1 MMNCLQFRRNKL
13 ATPRQMS
20 NDATIH
26 ALECPNCAEFARDL
40 DRFESQLEV
49 AVNIPVDPAL
59 AQRIVLDRKLKTGRS
74 VRFFAIAASVLL
86 VSALAVGIGYRQF
99 APDTR
104 LLHASVD
111 HVMGEP
117 YAFESKQ
124 AVSAAELKVA
134 LENSGAR
141 LKQDFA
147 NAVIYLHDCPVPGGI
162 GKHIIWVT
170 PRGKVTL
177 ITMPNQKIYWRAE
190 GEYKG
195 LITALR
201 PAGRGSFAIVA
212 DNEAALKTAE
222 AMLDQHIL
230 WRS

>member
-1 MMNCLQFRRNKL
+1 MNCLQFRRNKL
-13 ATPRQMS
+13 ATPRQMP
-20 NDATIH
+20 NDAASH
-26 ALECPNCAEFARDL
+26 ALECPSCAEFARDM

-49 AVNIPVDPAL
+49 AVNIPVDPTM
-59 AQRIVLDRKLKTGRS
+59 AQRIVLDRKLKSGRS
-74 VRFFAIAASVLL
+74 TRLYAIAASVLL
-86 VSALAVGIGYRQF
+86 VSALGLSIGYKQF

-104 LLHASVD
+104 LVHASVD
-111 HVMGEP
+111 HVFHEP
-117 YAFESKQ
+117 YAFDSKQ
-124 AVSAAELKVA
+124 VVSKEDLKLA
-134 LENSGAR
+134 LASSGAQLR
-141 LKQDFA
+141 QDFA
-147 NAVIYLHDCPVPGGI
+147 DAVIYLHDCPVPGGV

-177 ITMPNQKIYWRAE
+177 ITMPNQKVFWRAE

-222 AMLDQHIL
+222 AMLDQHIN
-230 WRS
+230 WRT

>member
-1 MMNCLQFRRNKL
+1 MNCLQFRRNKL
-13 ATPRQMS
+13 ATPRQMP
-20 NDATIH
+20 NDAASH
-26 ALECPNCAEFARDL
+26 ALECPSCAEFAHDM

-49 AVNIPVDPAL
+49 AVNIPVDPTM
-59 AQRIVLDRKLKTGRS
+59 AQRIVLDRKLKSGRS
-74 VRFFAIAASVLL
+74 TRLYAIAASVLL
-86 VSALAVGIGYRQF
+86 VSALGLSIGYKQF

-104 LLHASVD
+104 LVHASVD
-111 HVMGEP
+111 HVFHEP
-117 YAFESKQ
+117 YAFDSKQ
-124 AVSAAELKVA
+124 VVSKEDLKLA
-134 LENSGAR
+134 LASSGAQLR
-141 LKQDFA
+141 QDFA
-147 NAVIYLHDCPVPGGI
+147 DAVIYLHDCPVPGGV

-177 ITMPNQKIYWRAE
+177 ITMPNQKVFWRAE

-222 AMLDQHIL
+222 AMLDQHIN
-230 WRS
+230 WRT

>member
-1 MMNCLQFRRNKL
+1 MPNG
-13 ATPRQMS
+13 AAS
-20 NDATIH
+20 H
-26 ALECPNCAEFARDL
+26 ALECPSCAEFARDM

-49 AVNIPVDPAL
+49 AVNIPVDPTM
-59 AQRIVLDRKLKTGRS
+59 AQRIVLDRKLKSGRS
-74 VRFFAIAASVLL
+74 TRLYAIAASVLL
-86 VSALAVGIGYRQF
+86 VSALGLGIGYKQF

-104 LLHASVD
+104 LVHASVD
-111 HVMGEP
+111 HVFHEP
-117 YAFESKQ
+117 YAFDSKQ
-124 AVSAAELKVA
+124 VVSKEDLKLA
-134 LENSGAR
+134 LASSGAQLR
-141 LKQDFA
+141 QDFA
-147 NAVIYLHDCPVPGGI
+147 DAVIYLHDCPVPGGV

-177 ITMPNQKIYWRAE
+177 ITMPNQKVFWRAE

-222 AMLDQHIL
+222 AMLDQHIN
-230 WRS
+230 WRT

>member
-1 MMNCLQFRRNKL
+1 MNCLQFRRNKL
-13 ATPRQMS
+13 ATPRQMP
-20 NDATIH
+20 NDAASH
-26 ALECPNCAEFARDL
+26 ALECPSCAEFARDM

-49 AVNIPVDPAL
+49 AVNIPVDPTM
-59 AQRIVLDRKLKTGRS
+59 AQRIVLDRKLKSGRS
-74 VRFFAIAASVLL
+74 TRLYAIAASVLL
-86 VSALAVGIGYRQF
+86 VSALGLGIGYKQF

-104 LLHASVD
+104 LVHASVD
-111 HVMGEP
+111 HVFHEP
-117 YAFESKQ
+117 YAFDSKQ
-124 AVSAAELKVA
+124 VVSKEDLKLA
-134 LENSGAR
+134 LASSGAQLR
-141 LKQDFA
+141 QDFA
-147 NAVIYLHDCPVPGGI
+147 DAVIYLHDCPVPGGV

-177 ITMPNQKIYWRAE
+177 ITMPNQKVFWRAE

-222 AMLDQHIL
+222 AMLDQHIN
-230 WRS
+230 WRT

>member
-1 MMNCLQFRRNKL
+1 MNCLQFRRTKL
-13 ATPRQMS
+13 ATPRQMP
-20 NDATIH
+20 NDAAIH
-26 ALECPNCAEFARDL
+26 ALECPSCAEFARDM

-49 AVNIPVDPAL
+49 AVNIPVDPGL
-59 AQRIVLDRKLKTGRS
+59 AQRIVLDGKLKTGR
-74 VRFFAIAASVLL
+74 RTRLYAIAASALL

-104 LLHASVD
+104 MLHASVD
-111 HVMGEP
+111 HVLGEP
-117 YAFESKQ
+117 YAFDSKQ
-124 AVSAAELKVA
+124 AVTQDDLKLAVG
-134 LENSGAR
+134 NSGGD
-141 LKQDFA
+141 LKKDFA
-147 NAVIYLHDCPVPGGI
+147 NAVIYLHDCPVPGGV

-177 ITMPNQKIYWRAE
+177 ITMPNQTVHWRAE

-222 AMLDQHIL
+222 AMLDQHIH

>member
-1 MMNCLQFRRNKL
+1 MMNCLQFRRSKL
-13 ATPRQMS
+13 ATPRQMP
-20 NDATIH
+20 NDAAVH
-26 ALECPNCAEFARDL
+26 ALECPSCAEFARDM

-49 AVNIPVDPAL
+49 AVNIPVDPTM
-59 AQRIVLDRKLKTGRS
+59 AQRIVLDRKLKTGRRTRL
-74 VRFFAIAASVLL
+74 VAIAASVLL
-86 VSALAVGIGYRQF
+86 VSALTVGIGYRQF

-104 LLHASVD
+104 MVHASVD
-111 HVMGEP
+111 HVMHEP
-117 YAFESKQ
+117 YAFDSKQ
-124 AVSAAELKVA
+124 VVSKDDLKLA
-134 LENSGAR
+134 LANSGAQI
-141 LKQDFA
+141 KEDFA
-147 NAVIYLHDCPVPGGI
+147 NAVIYLHDCPVPGGV

-222 AMLDQHIL
+222 AMLDQHIN

>member
-1 MMNCLQFRRNKL
+1 MNCLQFRRNKL
-13 ATPRQMS
+13 AAPRQMT
-20 NDATIH
+20 NDTAVH
-26 ALECPNCAEFARDL
+26 VLDCPSCAEFARDM
-40 DRFESQLEV
+40 DRFERQLEV
-49 AVNIPVDPAL
+49 AVNIPVDPSL
-59 AQRIVLDRKLKTGRS
+59 AQRIVLDRKLKGGRHT
-74 VRFFAIAASVLL
+74 RLYAMAASVLL
-86 VSALAVGIGYRQF
+86 VCALSAGIGYRF
-99 APDTR
+99 LAPDTSM
-104 LLHASVD
+104 LHASVD

-124 AVSAAELKVA
+124 AVSKNDLRLA
-134 LENSGAR
+134 LANSGAE

-147 NAVIYLHDCPVPGGI
+147 KAVIYLHDCPVPGGV
-162 GKHIIWVT
+162 GKHMIWIT

-177 ITMPNQKIYWRAE
+177 ITMPNQTVHWRAE

-201 PAGRGSFAIVA
+201 PARRGSFAIVA
-212 DNEAALKTAE
+212 ENEAALKTAE

>member
-1 MMNCLQFRRNKL
+1 MNCLQFRRNKL
-13 ATPRQMS
+13 ATPRQMI
-20 NDATIH
+20 NDVAVH
-26 ALECPNCAEFARDL
+26 VLECQNCAEFARDM

-49 AVNIPVDPAL
+49 AVNIPVDPSL
-59 AQRIVLDRKLKTGRS
+59 AQRLVLDRKLKGGR
-74 VRFFAIAASVLL
+74 RARLYAMAASVLL
-86 VSALAVGIGYRQF
+86 VSALSAGIGYRYL

-104 LLHASVD
+104 MLHASVD
-111 HVMGEP
+111 HVLDEP
-117 YAFESKQ
+117 NAFKSQQ
-124 AVSAAELKVA
+124 AVSKDDLKLA
-134 LENSGAR
+134 LANSGAA

-147 NAVIYLHDCPVPGGI
+147 KAVIYLHDCPVPGGI
-162 GKHIIWVT
+162 GKHIVWET

-177 ITMPNQKIYWRAE
+177 ITMPNQTVYWRAE

-195 LITALR
+195 LMTTLR

-212 DNEAALKTAE
+212 ENEAALKTAE

>member
-1 MMNCLQFRRNKL
+1 M
-13 ATPRQMS
+13 P
-20 NDATIH
+20 NDAAIH
-26 ALECPNCAEFARDL
+26 GLACPSCAEFARDM

-49 AVNIPVDPAL
+49 AVNIPVDPTM
-59 AQRIVLDRKLKTGRS
+59 AQRIVLDRKLKSGRS
-74 VRFFAIAASVLL
+74 TRLYAIAASVLL
-86 VSALAVGIGYRQF
+86 VSALGLGIGYKQF

-104 LLHASVD
+104 LVHASVD
-111 HVMGEP
+111 HVFHEP
-117 YAFESKQ
+117 YAFDSKQ
-124 AVSAAELKVA
+124 VVSKEDLKLA
-134 LENSGAR
+134 LASSGAQLR
-141 LKQDFA
+141 QDFA
-147 NAVIYLHDCPVPGGI
+147 DALIYLHDCPVPGGV

-177 ITMPNQKIYWRAE
+177 ITMPNQKVFWRAE

-222 AMLDQHIL
+222 AMLDQHIN
-230 WRS
+230 WRT

>member
-1 MMNCLQFRRNKL
+1 MNCLQFRRIKL
-13 ATPRQMS
+13 ATPRQMP
-20 NDATIH
+20 NDAAVH
-26 ALECPNCAEFARDL
+26 ALECPGCAEFARDI
-40 DRFESQLEV
+40 DRIESRLEV
-49 AVNIPVDPAL
+49 AVNIPVDGTL
-59 AQRIVLDRKLKTGRS
+59 AQRIVLDQKLKGGR
-74 VRFFAIAASVLL
+74 RTRLYAMAASVL
-86 VSALAVGIGYRQF
+86 VVCVAAVGIGYRQL
-99 APDTR
+99 APDTSVLR
-104 LLHASVD
+104 ASVD
-111 HVMGEP
+111 HVMHEP
-117 YAFESKQ
+117 NAFESKQ
-124 AVSAAELKVA
+124 AVSKNDLKLA
-134 LENSGAR
+134 LANSGAE

-162 GKHIIWVT
+162 GKHIVWET

-177 ITMPNQKIYWRAE
+177 ITMPNQTVYWRAE

-212 DNEAALKTAE
+212 ENEAALHTAE

>member
-1 MMNCLQFRRNKL
+1 MNCLQFRRTKL
-13 ATPRQMS
+13 STPRQMP
-20 NDATIH
+20 NDAAIH
-26 ALECPNCAEFARDL
+26 VLECSSCAEFAREM

-49 AVNIPVDPAL
+49 AVNIPVDPTL

-74 VRFFAIAASVLL
+74 TRLYAIAASVLL
-86 VSALAVGIGYRQF
+86 VSALGLGIGYKQF

-104 LLHASVD
+104 LVHASVD
-111 HVMGEP
+111 HVMHEP

-124 AVSAAELKVA
+124 AVSKEDLKLA
-134 LENSGAR
+134 LANSGAQ
-141 LKQDFA
+141 LKEDFA
-147 NAVIYLHDCPVPGGI
+147 NAVIYLHDCPVPGGV

-177 ITMPNQKIYWRAE
+177 ITMPNQKVYWRAE

-222 AMLDQHIL
+222 AMLDQHIN

>member
-1 MMNCLQFRRNKL
+1 MMNCLQFRRIKL
-13 ATPRQMS
+13 ATPRQTP
-20 NDATIH
+20 NAAAIH
-26 ALECPNCAEFARDL
+26 ALECPSCADFAREM

-49 AVNIPVDPAL
+49 AVNIPVDPSL
-59 AQRIVLDRKLKTGRS
+59 AQRIVLDRKLKTGRGA
-74 VRFFAIAASVLL
+74 RFYAIAASMLL

-104 LLHASVD
+104 LVHASVD
-111 HVMGEP
+111 HVMHEP
-117 YAFESKQ
+117 YAFDSKQ
-124 AVSAAELKVA
+124 AVSRDDLKLA
-134 LENSGAR
+134 LANSGAE

-147 NAVIYLHDCPVPGGI
+147 NAVIYLHDCPVPGGV

-222 AMLDQHIL
+222 AMLDQHVH

>member
-1 MMNCLQFRRNKL
+1 MNCLEFRRNKL
-13 ATPRQMS
+13 ATPRQMP
-20 NDATIH
+20 NDAAIH
-26 ALECPNCAEFARDL
+26 ALECPSCAEFGREM

-49 AVNIPVDPAL
+49 AVNIPVDPTM
-59 AQRIVLDRKLKTGRS
+59 AQRIVLDRKLKTGR
-74 VRFFAIAASVLL
+74 RTRLYAIAASVLL
-86 VSALAVGIGYRQF
+86 VSALGLGIGYKQF

-104 LLHASVD
+104 LVHASVD
-111 HVMGEP
+111 HVMHEP

-124 AVSAAELKVA
+124 VVSTEDLKLA
-134 LENSGAR
+134 LANSGAQLR
-141 LKQDFA
+141 QDFA
-147 NAVIYLHDCPVPGGI
+147 NAVIYLHDCPVPGGV

-177 ITMPNQKIYWRAE
+177 ITMPNQKVFWRAE

>member
-1 MMNCLQFRRNKL
+1 MNCLQFRRFKL
-13 ATPRQMS
+13 AAPRQMP
-20 NDATIH
+20 NDAAEH
-26 ALECPNCAEFARDL
+26 ALECTSCAEFAREM
-40 DRFESQLEV
+40 DRFENQLEM
-49 AVNIPVDPAL
+49 AVKIPVDPTL
-59 AQRIVLDRKLKTGRS
+59 AQRIVLDSKLKTGHRT
-74 VRFFAIAASVLL
+74 RRYAIAASVLL
-86 VSALAVGIGYRQF
+86 VSALAIGISYRQF

-104 LLHASVD
+104 MLHASVD
-111 HVMGEP
+111 HVMREP
-117 YAFESKQ
+117 YAFDLHQNVTQGDLKLALAKSGG
-124 AVSAAELKVA
+124 ELK
-134 LENSGAR
+134 R
-141 LKQDFA
+141 DFA

-162 GKHIIWVT
+162 GKHMIWVT

-177 ITMPNQKIYWRAE
+177 ITMPNQKVYWRAE

-222 AMLDQHIL
+222 AMLDQHIN

>member
-1 MMNCLQFRRNKL
+1 MNCLQFRRNKL
-13 ATPRQMS
+13 ATPRQVP
-20 NDATIH
+20 NEAAIH
-26 ALECPNCAEFARDL
+26 ALECPSCAEFARDM

-49 AVNIPVDPAL
+49 AVNIPVDPAM
-59 AQRIVLDRKLKTGRS
+59 AQRIVLDRKLKTGRRS
-74 VRFFAIAASVLL
+74 RLYAIAASVLL

-104 LLHASVD
+104 MVHASVD
-111 HVMGEP
+111 HVMHEP
-117 YAFESKQ
+117 YAFDSKQ
-124 AVSAAELKVA
+124 VVSKDDLKLA
-134 LENSGAR
+134 LANSGAQLR
-141 LKQDFA
+141 QDFA
-147 NAVIYLHDCPVPGGI
+147 DAVIYLHDCPVPGGV

-222 AMLDQHIL
+222 AMLDQHIN
-230 WRS
+230 WSS

>member
-1 MMNCLQFRRNKL
+1 MNCLQFRRTKL
-13 ATPRQMS
+13 ATPRQMP
-20 NDATIH
+20 NDAAIH
-26 ALECPNCAEFARDL
+26 ALECPSCAEFARDM

-49 AVNIPVDPAL
+49 AVNIPVDPTM
-59 AQRIVLDRKLKTGRS
+59 AQRILLDRKLKTGRS
-74 VRFFAIAASVLL
+74 SRVYAIAASVFL
-86 VSALAVGIGYRQF
+86 VCAVAVGIGYREL

-104 LLHASVD
+104 MVHASVD
-111 HVMGEP
+111 HVMREP
-117 YAFESKQ
+117 YAFDSKQ
-124 AVSAAELKVA
+124 AVSKDDLKLA
-134 LENSGAR
+134 LANSGAQ
-141 LKQDFA
+141 LKEDFA

-177 ITMPNQKIYWRAE
+177 ITMPNQKVFWRAE

-222 AMLDQHIL
+222 AMLDQHIN

>member
-1 MMNCLQFRRNKL
+1 MNCLQFRRTKL
-13 ATPRQMS
+13 ATPRQMP
-20 NDATIH
+20 NDAAIH
-26 ALECPNCAEFARDL
+26 ALECPSCAEFVRDM

-49 AVNIPVDPAL
+49 AVNIPVDPTM
-59 AQRIVLDRKLKTGRS
+59 AQRILLDRKLKTGRS
-74 VRFFAIAASVLL
+74 SRVYAIAASVFL
-86 VSALAVGIGYRQF
+86 VCAMAVGIGYREL

-104 LLHASVD
+104 IVHASVD
-111 HVMGEP
+111 HVMHEP
-117 YAFESKQ
+117 YAFDSKQ
-124 AVSAAELKVA
+124 VVSKDDLKLA
-134 LENSGAR
+134 LANSGAQI
-141 LKQDFA
+141 KEDFA
-147 NAVIYLHDCPVPGGI
+147 DAVIYLHDCPVPGGV

-177 ITMPNQKIYWRAE
+177 ITMPNQKVFWRAE

-222 AMLDQHIL
+222 AMLDQHIN

>member
-1 MMNCLQFRRNKL
+1 MNCLQFRRTKL
-13 ATPRQMS
+13 ATPRQMP
-20 NDATIH
+20 NTAAIH
-26 ALECPNCAEFARDL
+26 ALECSSCAEFAREM

-49 AVNIPVDPAL
+49 AVNIPVEPAL
-59 AQRIVLDRKLKTGRS
+59 AQRIVLDRKLKTGRTT
-74 VRFFAIAASVLL
+74 RLYAIAASVLI
-86 VSALAVGIGYRQF
+86 VCAIAVGIGYRQI

-104 LLHASVD
+104 LVHASVD
-111 HVMGEP
+111 HVFQEP
-117 YAFESKQ
+117 YAFDSKQ
-124 AVSAAELKVA
+124 AVSKDDLKLA
-134 LENSGAR
+134 LANSGAQ
-141 LKQDFA
+141 LKEDFA
-147 NAVIYLHDCPVPGGI
+147 DAVIYLHDCPVPGGV

-177 ITMPNQKIYWRAE
+177 ITMPNQKVFWRAE

-222 AMLDQHIL
+222 AMLDQHIN